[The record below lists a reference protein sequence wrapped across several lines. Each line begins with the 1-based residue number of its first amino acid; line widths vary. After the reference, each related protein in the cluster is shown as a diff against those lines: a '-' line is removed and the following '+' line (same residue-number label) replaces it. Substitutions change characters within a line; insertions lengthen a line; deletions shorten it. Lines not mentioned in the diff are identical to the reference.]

1 MIFEVPAIHAQLEK
15 VISAFAI
22 AIFKAVMKLLTP
34 GSFNYM
40 GTKAEVIAHGK
51 QGIFMNS
58 SLILAIKVGKDS
70 SVLSQ

>member
-1 MIFEVPAIHAQLEK
+1 
-15 VISAFAI
+15 
-22 AIFKAVMKLLTP
+22 MKLLTP